1 MASTT
6 PSEKRTTTPP
16 GSDRAEKRPKLTMAE
31 IKRGPVFMLYR
42 NYLKNK
48 VDAVDED
55 LTNFTNLCMRYNWIP
70 TMDQVNFMIEQAN
83 LIDEKHRLEFPV
95 YPFMQEFKFLLY
107 VAPDTNQPRMLVG
120 KIPFS
125 LGKQE
130 VWAGWSKST
139 DNKNAAKLMLY
150 YLPCPDG
157 DDAGAFDL
165 EPYNR
170 NWIKWEEP
178 FETLF
183 QMSRI
188 LDLDSLDSSVDVQN
202 AIMMSVAKVVIR
214 FPGLMRPF
222 DEHIDSLAAQLHRA
236 TFSSRPFDE
245 FEPMSTESAYWD
257 AYDLINSGLVF
268 SEREHR
274 CHPPDSDKFT
284 LTAKRSRGRQSSRMV
299 NPEDDDDDQ
308 N

>member
-1 MASTT
+1 
-6 PSEKRTTTPP
+6 
-16 GSDRAEKRPKLTMAE
+16 MAE
-31 IKRGPVFMLYR
+31 IKKGPVFMLYR
-42 NYLKNK
+42 NYLKDK

-55 LTNFTNLCMRYNWIP
+55 LNNFTYLCMRYNWIP
-70 TMDQVNFMIEQAN
+70 TIDQVNFIIEQAN
-83 LIDEKHRLEFPV
+83 LIDGKHRLEFPV
-95 YPFMQEFKFLLY
+95 YPFMQQFKFLLS

-130 VWAGWSKST
+130 VWAGWSKSS
-139 DNKNAAKLMLY
+139 DSESAAELMLY

-157 DDAGAFDL
+157 DDAGVFDL
-165 EPYNR
+165 EPHNR
-170 NWIKWEEP
+170 NWIQWEEP

-183 QMSRI
+183 QMSGI
-188 LDLDSLDSSVDVQN
+188 LDLHSLDSSVEVQD
-202 AIMMSVAKVVIR
+202 AIMLSVAKVVIR

-222 DEHIDSLAAQLHRA
+222 DEHVNSLAAQLHRA

-257 AYDLINSGLVF
+257 AYDLINSGPDS

-274 CHPPDSDKFT
+274 CHQPDSDKFT
-284 LTAKRSRGRQSSRMV
+284 AKANTS
-299 NPEDDDDDQ
+299 
-308 N
+308 